1 MHSGERLCESGR
13 YRDALRVVLAGMA
26 MDPLRESP
34 HRLMVKAHLR
44 LGNVAD
50 AIRQYRTYE
59 RLLDEELGVQPTQ
72 K

>member
-1 MHSGERLCESGR
+1 
-13 YRDALRVVLAGMA
+13 

-59 RLLDEELGVQPTQ
+59 RLLDEELGVQPTREMTAMLAAG
-72 K
+72 